1 MSRRRFL
8 LLAFFSIFPAVGALG
23 AYMAYTWP
31 HPPVSYNG
39 KTPIRLKVAGVRGL
53 VLYLDPSD
61 YVMTP
66 FLVKTGTWEPD
77 ETEWLVRTVQPGET
91 FVDAGANIGYY
102 TVIAARL
109 VGESGKVYAFE
120 PDPRN
125 LELLRKNVRANGLT
139 NVVIEPKA
147 LSNAP
152 GPIKLFLAP
161 NNKGDHRIYQPEGE
175 SRPSVDVEA
184 VRLDEYL
191 QIAGRSLDVL
201 KVDTQGAEGL
211 ILEGA
216 SGAFAREGDRPA
228 IFMEFWP
235 HAMRSMGT
243 NPTALLEKLRSLRYK
258 LYELNPSRPD
268 QGLRMVEVET
278 LLSNYDIPDQTQPQ
292 TNLLL
297 FRGERQP
304 PRP

>member
-1 MSRRRFL
+1 M
-8 LLAFFSIFPAVGALG
+8 LALALFSIFPAVGALG
-23 AYMAYTWP
+23 AYLAYTWP
-31 HPPVSYNG
+31 YRPVTYDG
-39 KTPIRLKVAGVRGL
+39 KAPIRLRGAGARGL
-53 VLYLDPSD
+53 VLYLDPND
-61 YVMTP
+61 HVMTP

-77 ETEWLVRTVQPGET
+77 ETEWLVRTVQPGDT

-120 PDPRN
+120 PDPKN
-125 LELLRKNVRANGLT
+125 FELLRKNVRANGLT
-139 NVVIEPKA
+139 NVVLEPRA

-152 GPIKLFLAP
+152 GTIKLFLARD
-161 NNKGDHRIYQPEGE
+161 NKGDHRIYQPEGE

-191 QIAGRSLDVL
+191 RAAGRKLDVL

-216 SGAFAREGDRPA
+216 SGALEGSGDRPA

-243 NPTALLEKLRSLRYK
+243 EPADVLEKLRSFRFQ
-258 LYELNPSRPD
+258 LYELNPNRPD
-268 QGLRMVEVET
+268 LGLRKVEAVD
-278 LLSNYDIPDQTQPQ
+278 LLSNYDVPNQTQPQ
-292 TNLLL
+292 TNLVL
-297 FRGERQP
+297 FRGDREP